1 MSLERKLKRVKLK
14 QSKKKMQETLGL
26 FGKIPDHCLTC
37 FTPYD
42 KNNKKQVTS
51 WSVVVR
57 NNEKKVNLYCPDCW
71 NKARDLLKE
80 IEGDIREKTD
90 A

>member
-1 MSLERKLKRVKLK
+1 MSLERKLKRAKLK

-26 FGKIPDHCLTC
+26 FDKIPDHCLAC
-37 FTPYD
+37 FAPYD
-42 KNNKKQVTS
+42 KKNKEQVTS

-57 NNEKKVNLYCPDCW
+57 NNEKRVNLYCPDCW

-80 IEGDIREKTD
+80 IEGDICEKTD

>member
-1 MSLERKLKRVKLK
+1 MSLERKLKRAKLK

-26 FGKIPDHCLTC
+26 FDKIPDHCLTC
-37 FTPYD
+37 FAPYD
-42 KNNKKQVTS
+42 KKNKEQVTS

-57 NNEKKVNLYCPDCW
+57 NNEKRVNLYCPDCW

-80 IEGDIREKTD
+80 IEGDICEKTD